1 MVIIPVGYS
10 ERLFSEAR
18 IVYEEKQN
26 RLLSQVVEKLFSF
39 FIDRSVKKVI
49 E

>member
-1 MVIIPVGYS
+1 MVFIPEVYS
-10 ERLFSEAR
+10 ERLFSEER

-26 RLLSQVVEKLFSF
+26 RLLSKVVEKLFSF
-39 FIDRSVKKVI
+39 FIDRSVKKVT